1 MRTRP
6 LIVVS
11 LAVIC
16 LLAVIAIVALTR
28 LPAGSRLPV
37 HWNAAG
43 EADRFADAGYALFIP
58 VVLSAG
64 LSALFAIL
72 PRIEPLQDRMSGSA
86 ALLDACWT
94 GLLALMLLVQLTV
107 AAPAF
112 GLVLPSTLILA
123 GLGILLIAI
132 GNALPKSRPG
142 FFVGIRTL
150 WALIN
155 TDNWIA
161 THRLG
166 SRTTMAAGAIV
177 VAVAVFPIG
186 SQARAVAV
194 WLALAVMVVP
204 PIVYSWWLWRRNS
217 AEA

>member
-1 MRTRP
+1 MRSRP

-11 LAVIC
+11 LAIVG
-16 LLAVIAIVALTR
+16 LLTVIAIVALWR
-28 LPAGSRLPV
+28 LPAGSQLPV
-37 HWNAAG
+37 HWTAGG
-43 EADRFADAGYALFIP
+43 EADRFADADHALFMP

-64 LSALFAIL
+64 LSALFAVL

-94 GLLALMLLVQLTV
+94 GLLALMVLVQLTV

-112 GLVLPSTLILA
+112 GLHLPPTLMIT

-142 FFVGIRTL
+142 FFIGIRTP
-150 WALIN
+150 WALID

-166 SRTTMAAGAIV
+166 SRTTMAAGAIIVAAAVFQIGAQARV
-177 VAVAVFPIG
+177 VAVC
-186 SQARAVAV
+186 
-194 WLALAVMVVP
+194 LALAVMVIP
-204 PIVYSWWLWRRNS
+204 PVVYSWWLWRRNS
-217 AEA
+217 ARV

>member
-1 MRTRP
+1 MRSRP
-6 LIVVS
+6 LIVIS
-11 LAVIC
+11 LAIVC
-16 LLAVIAIVALTR
+16 LLAGIAIVALSR
-28 LPAGSRLPV
+28 FPAGSQLPV

-43 EADRFADAGYALFIP
+43 EADRFADAGYALFMP

-64 LSALFAIL
+64 LSALFAVL

-94 GLLALMLLVQLTV
+94 GLLAMMLLVQLTV

-112 GLVLPSTLILA
+112 DLALPPTLILV

-142 FFVGIRTL
+142 FFVGIRTP
-150 WALIN
+150 WALIDP
-155 TDNWIA
+155 DNWIA

-166 SRTTMAAGAIV
+166 SRTTIAGGAII
-177 VAVAVFPIG
+177 VAAAVLPIG
-186 SQARAVAV
+186 AQARAVTVCLAV
-194 WLALAVMVVP
+194 AVMVILPV
-204 PIVYSWWLWRRNS
+204 VYSWWLWRRNS
-217 AEA
+217 AQA

>member
-142 FFVGIRTL
+142 FFVGIRTP
-150 WALIN
+150 WALID

-217 AEA
+217 ADA

>member
-1 MRTRP
+1 MRSRP

-11 LAVIC
+11 LVIVC
-16 LLAVIAIVALTR
+16 LLTVIAIIALSR
-28 LPAGSRLPV
+28 LPAGFRLPV

-43 EADRFADAGYALFIP
+43 EADRFADAGYALFMP

-64 LSALFAIL
+64 LSALFAVL

-94 GLLALMLLVQLTV
+94 GLLALMLLMQLTV

-112 GLVLPSTLILA
+112 GLVLPSTVILA
-123 GLGILLIAI
+123 GLGVLLIAI

-142 FFVGIRTL
+142 FFVGIRTP
-150 WALIN
+150 WALID

-166 SRTTMAAGAIV
+166 SRTTLAAGVAI
-177 VAVAVFPIG
+177 VAVAVLPIG
-186 SQARAVAV
+186 TQARAVAV
-194 WLALAVMVVP
+194 YLALAVMVIP
-204 PIVYSWWLWRRNS
+204 PVVYSWWLWRRNS
-217 AEA
+217 AQT

>member
-1 MRTRP
+1 MRSRP

-11 LAVIC
+11 FVITF
-16 LLAVIAIVALTR
+16 LLALIAIVALLR
-28 LPAGSRLPV
+28 LPAGSQLPV

-43 EADRFADAGYALFIP
+43 EADRFADAGYALFMP

-64 LSALFAIL
+64 LSTFFAIL

-86 ALLDACWT
+86 ALFDACWT
-94 GLLALMLLVQLTV
+94 GLLALMALVQLAV

-112 GLVLPSTLILA
+112 GLILPPTLILA

-142 FFVGIRTL
+142 FFVGIRTP
-150 WALIN
+150 WALID
-155 TDNWIA
+155 TENWVA

-166 SRTTMAAGAIV
+166 SRTTMAAGAVIVMVAAFPVGAQARV
-177 VAVAVFPIG
+177 VAVC
-186 SQARAVAV
+186 
-194 WLALAVMVVP
+194 LALAIMIIP
-204 PIVYSWWLWRRNS
+204 PVVYSWWLWRRNS
-217 AEA
+217 A

>member
-6 LIVVS
+6 LIVASIAIV
-11 LAVIC
+11 C
-16 LLAVIAIVALTR
+16 LLAVTAVVALSR
-28 LPAGSRLPV
+28 LPAGSQLPV

-43 EADRFADAGYALFIP
+43 EADRFADAGYALFMP

-64 LSALFAIL
+64 LSALFVIL

-94 GLLALMLLVQLTV
+94 GLLALMVLVQLTV

-112 GLVLPSTLILA
+112 GLLLPSTLILA
-123 GLGILLIAI
+123 GLGILLVAI

-142 FFVGIRTL
+142 FFVGIRTP
-150 WALIN
+150 WALID

-166 SRTTMAAGAIV
+166 SKTTMAAGAIV
-177 VAVAVFPIG
+177 VAAAVLPIG
-186 SQARAVAV
+186 AQARAVAV
-194 WLALAVMVVP
+194 CLALAAMVVP
-204 PIVYSWWLWRRNS
+204 PVVYSWWLWRRNS
-217 AEA
+217 AQA

>member
-1 MRTRP
+1 MRSRP

-11 LAVIC
+11 LAIIC
-16 LLAVIAIVALTR
+16 PLAVIAVVALSR
-28 LPAGSRLPV
+28 LPAGFQLPV
-37 HWNAAG
+37 HWNAAE
-43 EADRFADAGYALFIP
+43 EADRFADAGYALFMP

-64 LSALFAIL
+64 LSALFAVL

-112 GLVLPSTLILA
+112 GLVLPSTVILA
-123 GLGILLIAI
+123 GLGVLLIAI

-142 FFVGIRTL
+142 FFVGIRTP
-150 WALIN
+150 WALID

-166 SRTTMAAGAIV
+166 SRTTMAAGAII
-177 VAVAVFPIG
+177 VAIAVLPIG
-186 SQARAVAV
+186 AQARGAAVC
-194 WLALAVMVVP
+194 LALAVMVVP
-204 PIVYSWWLWRRNS
+204 PVVYSWWLWRRNS
-217 AEA
+217 AQA